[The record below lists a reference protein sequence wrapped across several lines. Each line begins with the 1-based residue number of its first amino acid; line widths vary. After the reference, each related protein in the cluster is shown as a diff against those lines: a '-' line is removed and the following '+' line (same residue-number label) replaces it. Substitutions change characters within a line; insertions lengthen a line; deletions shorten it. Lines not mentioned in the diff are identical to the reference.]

1 MIDIYNEVA
10 YIKNVLQDGF
20 SSKWQRDAK
29 LLTKYYKLE
38 GVKKREAK
46 EMIKRKCIE
55 AKPKTNFNE
64 YKDDI
69 NRADSI
75 FEKAW
80 KDKTPLREISKV
92 EISKEVL
99 DWFLNLEETFVISD
113 EEQERLKKRRPNVS
127 IKNNHPVNWKRTK
140 YLFTLYIWTKIQE
153 NYLSRPNIHYLQNY
167 VKRFRED
174 ADLKPSFSLNN
185 ERNLLYDLGFIDI
198 NYALGVQ
205 TSFIEKYEVFKVPI
219 TDENRIVIELYKDG
233 IMKDKDGK
241 LIPEEVGDLHRCGYW
256 LEKQK
261 MGSFICKKCGKEIAH
276 YGTGKN
282 EARRKYCKECL
293 NGGTGPIQKK
303 CVDCGKEI
311 LIENKFNRS
320 TCRCDECQ
328 EENNKKNKRKYDI
341 LRRNRKS

>member
-1 MIDIYNEVA
+1 
-10 YIKNVLQDGF
+10 
-20 SSKWQRDAK
+20 
-29 LLTKYYKLE
+29 
-38 GVKKREAK
+38 
-46 EMIKRKCIE
+46 MIKRKCIE

-167 VKRFRED
+167 VKRFKED

-198 NYALGVQ
+198 NYALGIQ
-205 TSFIEKYEVFKVPI
+205 TSFMEKYEVFKVPI

-261 MGSFICKKCGKEIAH
+261 MGSFICKKCGREIA
-276 YGTGKN
+276 YYTKN
-282 EARRKYCKECL
+282 KQTKVRKYCKDCL
-293 NGGTGPIQKK
+293 KGSAESREVS
-303 CVDCGKEI
+303 CVDCGKTF
-311 LIENKFNRS
+311 LINNKFDRS
-320 TCRCDECQ
+320 TCRCFECQ
-328 EENNKKNKRKYDI
+328 EKNTKKNNDIARAKYRKKI
-341 LRRNRKS
+341 KVEKS

>member
-1 MIDIYNEVA
+1 MNNLTFLLFFLYFIHTKNFGDVIEIEVGA
-10 YIKNVLQDGF
+10 VCVGKIVNLKENNKF
-20 SSKWQRDAK
+20 
-29 LLTKYYKLE
+29 
-38 GVKKREAK
+38 KKCEAK

-64 YKDDI
+64 YKEDR
-69 NRADSI
+69 NRAESI

-185 ERNLLYDLGFIDI
+185 ERNLL
-198 NYALGVQ
+198 
-205 TSFIEKYEVFKVPI
+205 
-219 TDENRIVIELYKDG
+219 
-233 IMKDKDGK
+233 
-241 LIPEEVGDLHRCGYW
+241 
-256 LEKQK
+256 
-261 MGSFICKKCGKEIAH
+261 
-276 YGTGKN
+276 
-282 EARRKYCKECL
+282 
-293 NGGTGPIQKK
+293 
-303 CVDCGKEI
+303 
-311 LIENKFNRS
+311 
-320 TCRCDECQ
+320 
-328 EENNKKNKRKYDI
+328 
-341 LRRNRKS
+341 

>member
-1 MIDIYNEVA
+1 
-10 YIKNVLQDGF
+10 
-20 SSKWQRDAK
+20 
-29 LLTKYYKLE
+29 
-38 GVKKREAK
+38 
-46 EMIKRKCIE
+46 MIKRKCIE

-174 ADLKPSFSLNN
+174 ADLKPSL
-185 ERNLLYDLGFIDI
+185 
-198 NYALGVQ
+198 A
-205 TSFIEKYEVFKVPI
+205 
-219 TDENRIVIELYKDG
+219 
-233 IMKDKDGK
+233 
-241 LIPEEVGDLHRCGYW
+241 
-256 LEKQK
+256 
-261 MGSFICKKCGKEIAH
+261 
-276 YGTGKN
+276 
-282 EARRKYCKECL
+282 
-293 NGGTGPIQKK
+293 
-303 CVDCGKEI
+303 
-311 LIENKFNRS
+311 
-320 TCRCDECQ
+320 
-328 EENNKKNKRKYDI
+328 
-341 LRRNRKS
+341 